1 MATYGDH
8 AHDASPTPPTRTTLS
23 HCTILCNILLRMM
36 LYACI
41 CRGQEIHALD
51 GVFRAAEEAA
61 KAKQAQA
68 RGGLDLET
76 FAGRYKL
83 WLKGGEQGV
92 AAEPS
97 KILAAFQALDSDGN
111 KK

>member
-1 MATYGDH
+1 
-8 AHDASPTPPTRTTLS
+8 
-23 HCTILCNILLRMM
+23 MM
-36 LYACI
+36 LYVCI
-41 CRGQEIHALD
+41 CRGQEIHALED
-51 GVFRAAEEAA
+51 VFRAAEEAA